1 MINKRKLEQLETYML
16 SVLDGSRAGKWPSTL
31 RLLLKGLSTIF
42 AAIVQIRLWLYH
54 HRILRPS
61 TLGCQVISVGNL
73 TVGGT
78 GKTPVVEVFARNLQ
92 QQGRKVAILSRGYK
106 SKELPFWQKMVQ
118 RITTGRIETPP
129 RVVSD
134 GKRLLLDSWTAGDEP
149 YMLASNLTEVAVVV
163 DKDRVKAGKYAIKEL
178 GCDTLILDDGFQY
191 LKLGNRLDI
200 ALVDRTNP
208 FGGGHLLPRG
218 LLREPMRNIKRAG
231 FIFITKCNDGGD
243 KELKEQLRRFNP
255 VAEIS
260 ECRHSEKYLKDVFGT
275 ATYEL
280 DKLKGLKIAAISAIA
295 VPETFENA
303 LRKLGAEVVYARRF
317 ADHHRFTQQ
326 EIINTINWSIKRG
339 AEAILTTEKDAVRFP
354 FVERRD
360 IPVMFMRVEIE
371 MLSGE
376 EEFMDWIARI
386 CFKSPRDRQPP
397 AKKKAADEISRP
409 ESEGKENENPLFT
422 PNLTT

>member
-1 MINKRKLEQLETYML
+1 MASKKKQEQLETYLL
-16 SVLDGSRAGKWPSTL
+16 SVLDGSKTGKWASTL
-31 RLLLKGLSTIF
+31 RGLLKGLSMLF
-42 AAIVQIRLWLYH
+42 GLVVQVRLLLYR

-92 QQGRKVAILSRGYK
+92 HQGRKVAILSRGYK
-106 SKELPFWQKMVQ
+106 SKELSFWQKMTQ
-118 RITTGRIETPP
+118 RFTTGKIESPP

-134 GKRLLLDSWTAGDEP
+134 GKQLLLDSWTAGDEP
-149 YMLASNLTEVAVVV
+149 YMLASNLPEVAVVV
-163 DKDRVKAGKYAIKEL
+163 DRDRVKAGKYAVKEL

-200 ALVDRTNP
+200 ALVDSTNP

-231 FIFITKCNDGGD
+231 FIFITKCKAGGD
-243 KELKEQLRRFNP
+243 RELKEQLRRLNP

-260 ECRHSEKYLKDVFGT
+260 ECRHATKYLKEVFGHET
-275 ATYEL
+275 FDLEW
-280 DKLKGLKIAAISAIA
+280 LKGKKIAAVSAIA
-295 VPETFENA
+295 VPESFETA
-303 LRKLGAEVVYARRF
+303 LRALGAEIIYTRRF
-317 ADHHRFTQQ
+317 ADHHRFSQQ
-326 EIINTINWSIKRG
+326 EIINTLNSSVEHG

-360 IPVMFMRVEIE
+360 IPVLFMRVEIE

-386 CFKSPRDRQPP
+386 CFKSPR
-397 AKKKAADEISRP
+397 AKRAVVASP
-409 ESEGKENENPLFT
+409 NAMPVPLASSGT
-422 PNLTT
+422 GGGS

>member
-1 MINKRKLEQLETYML
+1 
-16 SVLDGSRAGKWPSTL
+16 V
-31 RLLLKGLSTIF
+31 
-42 AAIVQIRLWLYH
+42 RLWLYR
-54 HRILRPS
+54 HRIIRPN

-106 SKELPFWQKMVQ
+106 SRELPFLEKMVQ
-118 RITTGRIETPP
+118 RITTGKIETPP

-134 GKRLLLDSWTAGDEP
+134 GKRLLLDSDTAGDEP
-149 YMLASNLTEVAVVV
+149 YMLASNLPDVAVVV

-191 LKLGNRLDI
+191 LKLGHRLDI
-200 ALVDRTNP
+200 ALVDQTNP

-231 FIFITKCNDGGD
+231 FIFITKCAEGGAP
-243 KELKEQLRRFNP
+243 ELKEQLRRLNP

-260 ECRHSEKYLKDVFGT
+260 ECRHAPKFLKDVFGST
-275 ATYEL
+275 TH
-280 DKLKGLKIAAISAIA
+280 DFSWLKGRKIAAVSGIA
-295 VPETFENA
+295 VPESFENA
-303 LRKLGAEVVYARRF
+303 LRSFGAEIVYTRRF
-317 ADHHRFTQQ
+317 TDHHRFTQQ

-354 FVERRD
+354 FVDRRD
-360 IPVMFMRVEIE
+360 IPVIFMRVQIE

-376 EEFMDWIARI
+376 EEFMDWISRI
-386 CFKSPRDRQPP
+386 CFKNHR
-397 AKKKAADEISRP
+397 AV
-409 ESEGKENENPLFT
+409 
-422 PNLTT
+422 

>member
-1 MINKRKLEQLETYML
+1 MSNKRKIEQLETYML
-16 SVLDGSRAGKWPSTL
+16 SVLDGSETGKWPSIL
-31 RLLLKGLSTIF
+31 RVLLKGLSVIF
-42 AAIVQIRLWLYH
+42 AVIVQLRLALYR
-54 HRILRPS
+54 HRLLRPS

-78 GKTPVVEVFARNLQ
+78 GKTPVVEVFARTLQ
-92 QQGRKVAILSRGYK
+92 QQGRKVAVLSRGYK
-106 SKELPFWQKMVQ
+106 SKEVPFLQKMVQ
-118 RITTGRIETPP
+118 RITTGKIEVPP

-149 YMLASNLTEVAVVV
+149 YMLASNLPNVSVVV

-200 ALVDRTNP
+200 ALVDRTKP

-231 FIFITKCNDGGD
+231 FIFITKCDEGGD
-243 KELKEQLRRFNP
+243 KELKEELRRLNP

-260 ECRHSEKYLKDVFGT
+260 ECRHTAKYLKDVFGEK
-275 ATYEL
+275 TYDL
-280 DKLKGLKIAAISAIA
+280 DMLKGMKIAAISAIA
-295 VPETFENA
+295 VPESFENA
-303 LRKLGAEVVYARRF
+303 LRSFGVDLIYTRRF

-339 AEAILTTEKDAVRFP
+339 AQAILTTEKDAVRFP
-354 FVERRD
+354 FVDRRD
-360 IPVMFMRVEIE
+360 IPVLFMRVEIE

-386 CFKSPRDRQPP
+386 CFKSPRQRK
-397 AKKKAADEISRP
+397 ANGKKKAVADAGRP
-409 ESEGKENENPLFT
+409 KTEGKEKEKPSAYAQL
-422 PNLTT
+422 